1 MRAKFSIAR
10 SKSISA
16 AHRATANRLATC
28 GLLLLSCVVPA
39 VGQHPILPTINVQG
53 IGPVPTET
61 DYVPRVVACE
71 NGAASFEALKAQAVA
86 ARTYAYYKMET
97 AGIIQDGTGD
107 QVYTCANPP
116 LQQHFDAVDATANEI
131 LTYQDNV
138 IAAFYVAGARPSDP
152 SGRAMVPPDP
162 DPTNTEQYVTYPL
175 LDGLLGPDNMGT
187 PLGFLGNP
195 RNRGAMSQNGSD
207 FLSDNGEPYTYL
219 LPFYYGADIVLETAV
234 APPEPPPVYAILEDD
249 FESYADTTEMN
260 AVWNEPT
267 IGTGTLDTNTGNPSR
282 SMFHPAGT
290 TNKRVFPATVPTD
303 AQPLVWE
310 FDFLDDGTGNKRIT
324 GGLRDNGGGAEL
336 NSILEMGRYNN
347 LADPEG
353 QTAISGYGIRT
364 VFIEGDPSGWV
375 AFEGTPSVESGWH
388 HFRATIGPSSILFEL
403 DLQNDGL
410 VDAERTIS
418 TPGGSG
424 IAYNVARFGGP
435 SDLSSSGGG
444 GHFDNLRIGLQ
455 VTLGDMDCDGDV
467 DFDDIDDF
475 VLGLNDAAAYEAA
488 YGLPP
493 TAKGDIDDDGDLD
506 FDDIQGFVNLL
517 GVNVG
522 GDVRAVPEPASYAL
536 ILTAVAC
543 LAIWRRMSSVR
554 RGWD

>member
-1 MRAKFSIAR
+1 M
-10 SKSISA
+10 
-16 AHRATANRLATC
+16 ANRLTTC
-28 GLLLLSCVVPA
+28 WVLLLCCGASAAGEHL
-39 VGQHPILPTINVQG
+39 ILPTINVQG

-97 AGIIQDGTGD
+97 SGIIQDGTGD

-116 LQQHFDAVDATANEI
+116 LQQHFDAANATANEI

-175 LDGLLGPDNMGT
+175 LDGLVGPDNMGT
-187 PLGFLGNP
+187 TLGFLGNP

-219 LPFYYGADIVLETAV
+219 LPFYYGTDIVLDAAV
-234 APPEPPPVYAILEDD
+234 APPEPPPVYTIMEDD
-249 FESYADTTEMN
+249 FESYANTTEMN
-260 AVWNEPT
+260 AVWSEPT
-267 IGTGTLDTNTGNPSR
+267 IGPGTLDTNTGNPSQ

-290 TNKRVFPATVPTD
+290 TNNRVFSATIPTD
-303 AQPLVWE
+303 VQPIVWE

-324 GGLRDNGGGAEL
+324 GGLRDNGDGAAL
-336 NSILEMGRYNN
+336 SSILEMGRYND

-353 QTAISGYGIRT
+353 QATVSGYGIRT
-364 VFIEGDPSGWV
+364 VFIEGDPADWV
-375 AFEGTPSVESGWH
+375 AFEGIPSVEAGWH
-388 HFRATIGPSSILFEL
+388 HFRATIGASSILFEL

-410 VDAERTIS
+410 VDAQRAVS
-418 TPGGSG
+418 TPGGAG

-435 SDLSSSGGG
+435 SNLSSAGGG
-444 GHFDNLRIGLQ
+444 GHFDNVRVGLQ

-475 VLGLNDAAAYEAA
+475 VLGLNDAAAYQAVF
-488 YGLPP
+488 GLPP
-493 TAKGDIDDDGDLD
+493 SAKGDTDSDGDLD

-517 GVNVG
+517 GVGVT
-522 GDVRAVPEPASYAL
+522 GDARAVPEPGMDVL
-536 ILTAVAC
+536 ILTVLAC
-543 LAIWRRMSSVR
+543 LGLRRRWSFVQRSPN
-554 RGWD
+554 